1 MCPSGHVGFRMQ
13 RKAFVANFYLN
24 VYTVAFLDGNAII
37 CASVA
42 PECECRALGGTAFE
56 EKG

>member
-1 MCPSGHVGFRMQ
+1 MQ